1 MWQLASSVALGAEM
15 LALVARRV
23 CGFCL
28 LAALALLVPAGAAHA
43 LDADT
48 MRDALQ
54 KNLPGA
60 LSLTLGVPLR
70 FVEAPSLIP
79 AGDGFDVGLA
89 DVRAEIGTDAS
100 RVEVG
105 FDPITGHLTPGKDG
119 YILDLVL
126 PKDFTLLSGS
136 DVLGHGQLKGGTLSL
151 HWSAASAF
159 ISRLDLKLDGVAVAA
174 NRTLPAVAG
183 TIGPVALHVDAAADL
198 GTVQRS
204 RSVGAGTL
212 RFSGRDGKS
221 LGLGWQSI
229 EASDDYRID
238 KPLARE
244 EQKHIG
250 ELMNYFSDPLM
261 SRTMDKETVS
271 GVLLPLLDLM
281 LKLRSG
287 DDPAGKGQS
296 RSAIAGLK
304 VEGPEGM
311 HLNVAHLSSAS
322 DVDGKTLNRMGA
334 VMKLAAEGVS
344 LAGAPAELAP
354 YVPSQLHLDFNVSPL
369 PVYDLLR
376 QLSRSLH
383 AQIKSGAPLK
393 DMDPA
398 PFLDPM
404 TKARTGIT
412 VDRLQ
417 GEAPAL
423 GISGAGSADLDETAP
438 HGVLGGG
445 TLTIRGLD
453 EAAAALAR
461 AADHDPRLAKLVPA
475 VSIIAAVGK
484 QTTVG
489 GKPARQYDL
498 KASPDGAL
506 TINGVDLGVLMLQ

>member
-1 MWQLASSVALGAEM
+1 MRAV
-15 LALVARRV
+15 RRA
-23 CGFCL
+23 CGLSL
-28 LAALALLVPAGAAHA
+28 LAALVFASAAGPAHA

-70 FVEAPSLIP
+70 FVESPSLIP

-119 YILDLVL
+119 YILDLTL
-126 PKDFTLLSGS
+126 PKDFTLLSGG
-136 DVLGHGQLKGGTLSL
+136 DVLGHGQIKGGSLSL

-159 ISRLDLKLDGVAVAA
+159 ISRLDLKLGGVALAA
-174 NRTLPAVAG
+174 SRTLPAVAG
-183 TIGPVALHVDAAADL
+183 TIGPVSLSVDAAADL
-198 GTVQRS
+198 
-204 RSVGAGTL
+204 RSVKRTRSAGPGDL
-212 RFSGRDGKS
+212 RISGRDGKQ

-229 EASDDYRID
+229 DASDDYRID
-238 KPLARE
+238 KPLAQE

-287 DDPAGKGQS
+287 NDPAGAGHSQNT
-296 RSAIAGLK
+296 IAGLK
-304 VEGPEGM
+304 VEGPDGLR
-311 HLNVAHLSSAS
+311 LNVSRLASAS
-322 DVDGKTLNRMGA
+322 NVDGKTLNRLGA
-334 VMKLAAEGVS
+334 LVKLAAEGVS
-344 LAGAPAELAP
+344 LAGAPAELSP
-354 YVPSQLHLDFNVSPL
+354 YVPSQLHLDFSVSPV
-369 PVYDLLR
+369 PAYDLMQ

-383 AQIKSGAPLK
+383 AQVKSGAPLK

-398 PFLDPM
+398 PFLDPLM
-404 TKARTGIT
+404 KAETGIT

-423 GISGAGSADLDETAP
+423 GISGAGSADLNEAAP

-453 EAAAALAR
+453 EAVAALSK
-461 AADHDPRLAKLVPA
+461 AADRDPRMAKLVPA

>member
-1 MWQLASSVALGAEM
+1 MWQLASWTAKGWGKGVRA
-15 LALVARRV
+15 ARRA
-23 CGFCL
+23 CGLGL
-28 LAALALLVPAGAAHA
+28 LAALICALPAGAAHA
-43 LDADT
+43 IDADT

-70 FVEAPSLIP
+70 FVESPSLIP
-79 AGDGFDVGLA
+79 TGDGFDVGLA

-136 DVLGHGQLKGGTLSL
+136 DVLGHGQIKGGTLSL
-151 HWSAASAF
+151 HWSAATAF
-159 ISRLDLKLDGVAVAA
+159 ISRLDLKLGGVAVAA
-174 NRTLPAVAG
+174 NRTLPAVTG
-183 TIGPVALHVDAAADL
+183 TIGAVAMNIDAAADL
-198 GTVQRS
+198 RS
-204 RSVGAGTL
+204 VKRARSVGPGDL
-212 RFSGRDGKS
+212 RISGRDGKT
-221 LGLGWQSI
+221 LGFGWQSI
-229 EASDDYRID
+229 DASDDYRID
-238 KPLARE
+238 KPLAPE
-244 EQKHIG
+244 EQRHIG

-271 GVLLPLLDLM
+271 SVVLPLLDLM

-287 DDPAGKGQS
+287 NDPAGAGHSQ
-296 RSAIAGLK
+296 SAIAGLK
-304 VEGPEGM
+304 VEGPEG
-311 HLNVAHLSSAS
+311 LRFNVSRLSSDS
-322 DVDGKTLNRMGA
+322 EFDGKTLNRLGA
-334 VMKLAAEGVS
+334 VAKLAAEGVS
-344 LAGAPAELAP
+344 LVGAPAELAP
-354 YVPSQLHLDFNVSPL
+354 YVPSRLNLDFSVSPL
-369 PVYDLLR
+369 PAYDLMQ

-383 AQIKSGAPLK
+383 AQVESGAPLK

-398 PFLDPM
+398 PFLDPLMKAGTGM
-404 TKARTGIT
+404 TIN
-412 VDRLQ
+412 RLQ

-423 GISGAGSADLDETAP
+423 GISGAGSADLNETAP

-453 EAAAALAR
+453 EAVAALSK
-461 AADHDPRLAKLVPA
+461 AADRDPRMAKLVPA
-475 VSIIAAVGK
+475 ISIIAAVGK
-484 QTTVG
+484 QTTVS